1 MERVELTVTNTGVDF
16 ILTYFAVSF
25 SCDAGFITKEDTT
38 MRKNKHLSI
47 EERTTIKSML
57 DQSASFKAIARSLGR
72 DCTTISKEVRSH
84 LIFKKTG
91 CFGRPFNDCANRFSC
106 PISGLCSNSSCS
118 FKKCSLC
125 PKCHL
130 YCPDYFK
137 QYCPSLSKPPYVCN
151 GCPDRHKCTLE
162 KHLYSA
168 SAAQQEYELV
178 RSESRAGICLDEE
191 EALQLDAFISPL
203 LKKGQSIH
211 HICSSNPSE
220 VMFSEKTIYNYVDAG
235 VFSARNIDLPRKV
248 AYKPRRS
255 AHDSF
260 KVDKSCRIGRTFQDF
275 QTFLS
280 GWPDCPVVQMDSVI
294 GRKGGKVLLTL
305 HFVKAEFMLAFL
317 RDRNTA
323 SSVFDII
330 EKLYWELRPDRFMD
344 IFPVLLGDNGSEFSN
359 PLSLEMDRENNQRT
373 RVFYC
378 DPSAPYQK
386 GAAENNHEFIRRVLP
401 KGSSFDELT
410 QADVDLMMNHIN
422 SYTRANLGNRSPYEM
437 FRFFYGQE
445 ILDVLGAKLICPND
459 IILRPELLK

>member
-1 MERVELTVTNTGVDF
+1 ML
-16 ILTYFAVSF
+16 VSF
-25 SCDAGFITKEDTT
+25 QEDTI

-47 EERTTIKSML
+47 DERFTIKSML

-106 PISGLCSNSSCS
+106 PISGLCSDPSCR

-125 PKCHL
+125 SRCHL

-137 QYCPSLSKPPYVCN
+137 QYCPSLLKPPYVCN
-151 GCPDRHKCTLE
+151 GCRDRNNCTLE

-168 SAAQQEYELV
+168 SAAQQEYELI
-178 RSESRAGICLDEE
+178 RSESRSGICLSED

-211 HICSSNPSE
+211 HICASNPSE
-220 VMFSEKTIYNYVDAG
+220 VMFSEKTLYHYVDAG
-235 VFSARNIDLPRKV
+235 IFSARNIDLPRKV
-248 AYKPRRS
+248 SFKPRRS

-260 KVDKSCRIGRTFQDF
+260 KVDKSCRAGRTYLDFQDF
-275 QTFLS
+275 LS
-280 GWPDCPVVQMDSVI
+280 RWPDCPVVQIDSVI

-305 HFVKAEFMLAFL
+305 HFVKSEFMLAFL

-323 SSVFDII
+323 ASVFQVI
-330 EKLYWELRPDRFMD
+330 EKLYRELRPDRFMK
-344 IFPVLLGDNGSEFSN
+344 IFPVLLGDNGSEFSD
-359 PLSLEMDRENNQRT
+359 PLSLEMDTENNQRT

-386 GAAENNHEFIRRVLP
+386 GSAENNHEFIRRILP
-401 KGSSFDELT
+401 KGSSFDGLEQT
-410 QADVDLMMNHIN
+410 DINQMMNHIN
-422 SYTRANLGNRSPYEM
+422 SYKRANLGDRSLYEM
-437 FRFFYGQE
+437 FRFLYGQE
-445 ILDVLGAKLICPND
+445 ILEALGAVLISAND